1 MITARVALAAIFALS
16 SSNIYAE
23 PPSGVGQNDIVFGTH
38 PEEKEIIH
46 NLWEDV
52 SAITKLPIEKRPVEV
67 VRVSAERLS
76 VIACGTEEAA
86 DCRGMAAYSDF
97 EARKIYALD
106 ELDLGTAKG
115 QSFLV
120 HEFSHFQQISA
131 GMFSGDSCK
140 DVVGFER
147 YAYDVQNYWLRSR
160 GAWAV
165 AGTQSENFVCDG
177 RSLEE
182 YAEDA
187 EGSKI
192 YKPVPGVTNNPILS
206 ALNKNSP

>member
-1 MITARVALAAIFALS
+1 MITARVALAAIFTIS

-23 PPSGVGQNDIVFGTH
+23 PPSGGGQNDIVFGTQ

-52 SAITKLPIEKRPVEV
+52 SAITKLPIEKKPVEV

-76 VIACGTEEAA
+76 VIACGSEKAA

-97 EARKIYALD
+97 EARKVYTLD
-106 ELDLGTAKG
+106 TLDLGTAKG

-120 HEFSHFQQISA
+120 HEFSHFQQVSA
-131 GMFSGDSCK
+131 GMFAGDSCK

-147 YAYDVQNYWLRSR
+147 YAYDVQNYWLKSK
-160 GAWAV
+160 GEWAV
-165 AGTQSENFVCDG
+165 AGMQSENFVCGG

-182 YAEDA
+182 YVEES
-187 EGSKI
+187 EGGTI
-192 YKPVPGVTNNPILS
+192 YKTIPGITNNPLLA
-206 ALNKNSP
+206 ALNRNSP